1 MLCFDPI
8 VMLLISTEPS
18 HNGGIYKTSF
28 LYIKKKKSNNGLTTL
43 NVKLCIFP

>member
-28 LYIKKKKSNNGLTTL
+28 LYIKKKNLIL
-43 NVKLCIFP
+43 D